1 MFIVN
6 VAIGQ
11 SIIDRSIFSDIRTA
25 TYHAQRQAKE
35 KVWQLSDGN
44 VYYGDVN
51 TYLYEPKLEVTSDY
65 QDEHIL
71 SFIGSM

>member
-25 TYHAQRQAKE
+25 TYYAQQQAKE
-35 KVWQLSDGN
+35 KVWQLSDGH